1 MLYPHKELSREVTQW
16 QPLSSSCSGMSCRN
30 LLLLALANTD
40 GKALSQPQL
49 RAEQR
54 PRAVFFPFRK
64 CFTKAKTWKF
74 PDVPHEENEDEDVK
88 AERLR
93 VKEILSS
100 PRSEEVK
107 PGSAQTP
114 KSGGSPELLGSAATS
129 LFPAR
134 CQQSWSAAC
143 TKSLMKGRNFCW
155 GEK

>member
-1 MLYPHKELSREVTQW
+1 MPPARAQQGGNTGAVPELV
-16 QPLSSSCSGMSCRN
+16 
-30 LLLLALANTD
+30 LLWAELQESANTN
-40 GKALSQPQL
+40 GHQSPEPTQL
-49 RAEQR
+49 R
-54 PRAVFFPFRK
+54 PRAVFLPSRK

-107 PGSAQTP
+107 PCSAQNP
-114 KSGGSPELLGSAATS
+114 KSGGSPELLGSAAAFLS
-129 LFPAR
+129 SGR

-143 TKSLMKGRNFCW
+143 TKSLMKGRNFFW
-155 GEK
+155 GGK